1 MEPCASTEPSTLL
14 WDESPRDIQ
23 CNLRSNE
30 LGPSHPR
37 AVVDSH
43 ELIDGVLVAQ
53 DDADEA
59 ANKAADAEV
68 DAEALY
74 SVLHR
79 WRLPRMRFDCQTSM
93 CLND

>member
-1 MEPCASTEPSTLL
+1 ML

-68 DAEALY
+68 EAEALY

-79 WRLPRMRFDCQTSM
+79 WRFPRMRFSCQTSM

>member
-1 MEPCASTEPSTLL
+1 MCVYLAVDVL
-14 WDESPRDIQ
+14 WDDSPRDIQ

-30 LGPSHPR
+30 LVPLHSR

-43 ELIDGVLVAQ
+43 ERSAGVLVAQ

-59 ANKAADAEV
+59 TNKAADAEV
-68 DAEALY
+68 ESEALY

-79 WRLPRMRFDCQTSM
+79 
-93 CLND
+93 

>member
-1 MEPCASTEPSTLL
+1 MCVYLAVDVL
-14 WDESPRDIQ
+14 WDDSPRDIQ

-30 LGPSHPR
+30 LVPLHSR

-43 ELIDGVLVAQ
+43 ERSAGVLVAQ

-59 ANKAADAEV
+59 TNKAADAEV
-68 DAEALY
+68 EAEALY

-79 WRLPRMRFDCQTSM
+79 YRLPRMRFICQTSVW
-93 CLND
+93 LND

>member
-1 MEPCASTEPSTLL
+1 ML

-68 DAEALY
+68 EAEASL
-74 SVLHR
+74 
-79 WRLPRMRFDCQTSM
+79 
-93 CLND
+93 